1 MTSYAWKDHPGI
13 KTTPVKC
20 LLCDD
25 EAAVIVYAPN
35 GCTCSPNKYQP
46 RCIQHL
52 HRAWD
57 SGEDITVV
65 EDFRIPVLSDKP

>member
-1 MTSYAWKDHPGI
+1 MFRWKKRPGA

-25 EAAVIVYAPN
+25 EAAVIICARH

-46 RCIQHL
+46 RCMQHL
-52 HRAWD
+52 IRAID
-57 SGEDITVV
+57 SNETFEVV
-65 EDFRIPVLSDKP
+65 EDFTIPIPGNELTT

>member
-1 MTSYAWKDHPGI
+1 LSVECHAWKDHPGV

-25 EAAVIVYAPN
+25 LAAVIVYCPN

-46 RCIQHL
+46 RCDHYLGRLFATCDDPGIRL
-52 HRAWD
+52 
-57 SGEDITVV
+57 V
-65 EDFRIPVLSDKP
+65 EDFRFRV